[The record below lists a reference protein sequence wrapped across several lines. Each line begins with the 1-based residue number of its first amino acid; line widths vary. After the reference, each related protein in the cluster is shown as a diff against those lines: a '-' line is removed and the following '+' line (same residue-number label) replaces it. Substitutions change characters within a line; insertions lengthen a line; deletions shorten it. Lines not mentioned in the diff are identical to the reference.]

1 MDSVTLIEKLCVAWI
16 VAVLVAIVTMASAV
30 AFGQTST
37 ATAPEDLHFAIRQIS
52 DGELTGVI
60 AGLVLVFGALM
71 RNAAVRA
78 FFPLLIQWTAD
89 RLADLPRRRK
99 RKRGPK

>member
-1 MDSVTLIEKLCVAWI
+1 MSVTLIEKLCVAWI
-16 VAVLVAIVTMASAV
+16 VVVLIAIVTMASAV

-37 ATAPEDLHFAIRQIS
+37 ATVPEDLHFAIRQIS

-78 FFPLLIQWTAD
+78 FLPMLAQWVAD
-89 RLADLPRRRK
+89 RWAERPRRK

>member
-1 MDSVTLIEKLCVAWI
+1 MLTLIEKLCVAWI
-16 VAVLVAIVTMASAV
+16 IAVLIAIVTMASAV
-30 AFGQTST
+30 AFSQTST
-37 ATAPEDLHFAIRQIS
+37 ATVPEDLHFAIRQIS
-52 DGELTGVI
+52 DGEMTGVF

-78 FFPLLIQWTAD
+78 FFPLLAQRVAD
-89 RLADLPRRRK
+89 RWAERPRRR

>member
-1 MDSVTLIEKLCVAWI
+1 MSVTLIEKLCVAWI
-16 VAVLVAIVTMASAV
+16 VVVLIAIVTMASAV

-37 ATAPEDLHFAIRQIS
+37 ATVPEDLHFAIRQIS
-52 DGELTGVI
+52 DGELTGVV

-78 FFPLLIQWTAD
+78 FLPMLAQWVAD
-89 RLADLPRRRK
+89 RWAERPRRR

>member
-1 MDSVTLIEKLCVAWI
+1 MSVTLIEKLCVAWI
-16 VAVLVAIVTMASAV
+16 VAVLIAIVTMASAV

-37 ATAPEDLHFAIRQIS
+37 ATVPEDLHFAIRQIS
-52 DGELTGVI
+52 DGELTGVF
-60 AGLVLVFGALM
+60 AGLVLVFGALT

-78 FFPLLIQWTAD
+78 FFPLLAQWLGD
-89 RLADLPRRRK
+89 RWAERPRRK